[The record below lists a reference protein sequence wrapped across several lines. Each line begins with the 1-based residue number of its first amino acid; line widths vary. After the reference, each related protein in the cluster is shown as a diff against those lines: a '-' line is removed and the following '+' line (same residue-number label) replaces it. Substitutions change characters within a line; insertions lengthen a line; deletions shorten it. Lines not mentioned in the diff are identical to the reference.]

1 MAEIT
6 EHNLFE
12 PNIEIQKNAGT
23 PEIVVLR
30 GPWTL
35 QELANNF
42 DSLRAKLKSLANHP
56 ALCWDLREVTA
67 LDRVGALL
75 LWQIWGK
82 CRPKKLRLQRQHESL
97 LAYWETVQ
105 HLPPQ
110 PHWQL
115 PNPFK
120 ILQKRL
126 VSLFDHL
133 LNGITLLGQLVLDM
147 GYLVSHPRQIPW
159 RETSAMIHRA
169 GGRALSITAFVGL
182 LIGVVMSYLSI
193 LQLQQYGAQEYLVY
207 ILGLFIIREIGPL
220 LAAILV
226 AGRSGSAITAELG
239 VMRVTQELD
248 ALTALGISHTRRLV
262 LPKVIALIITLPLLI
277 VWTNAIALL
286 GGFLSAQ
293 FALGL
298 GLWQFLAEL
307 PAAVPIA
314 NFWISLGKGGVFGA
328 LIAFIACHYGLR
340 IQPDTQNLATET
352 TNSVVTAI
360 TLVILVDAVF
370 AILFWE
376 VGLP

>member
-6 EHNLFE
+6 EHNLSE
-12 PNIEIQKNAGT
+12 PIIEVQKSAEVT
-23 PEIVVLR
+23 ETVVLK

-35 QELANNF
+35 QGLISRF
-42 DSLRAKLKSLANHP
+42 GPLRAKLKRLANHP
-56 ALCWDLREVTA
+56 TLYWDLRGISS
-67 LDRVGALL
+67 LDRLGALI
-75 LWQIWGK
+75 LWQAWGK
-82 CRPKKLRLQRQHESL
+82 RRPKKLLLQTQHESL
-97 LAYWETVQ
+97 FAYWETTSP
-105 HLPPQ
+105 LPPQ

-115 PNPFK
+115 PNLLE

-126 VSLFDHL
+126 ASLFDHL
-133 LNGITLLGQLVLDM
+133 LSGITLLGQLILDV

-159 RETSAMIHRA
+159 REISATIHRA

-193 LQLQQYGAQEYLVY
+193 LQLQRYGAQEYLVY

-248 ALTALGISHTRRLV
+248 ALTALGISHTIRLV
-262 LPKVIALIITLPLLI
+262 LPKVIALLIALPLLI
-277 VWTNAIALL
+277 VWTDAIALL

-293 FALGL
+293 FALEL
-298 GLWQFLAEL
+298 GLWQFFAEL

-314 NFWISLGKGGVFGA
+314 NFWIGLTKGVVFGA

-340 IQPDTQNLATET
+340 IQPNTQSLATET

-376 VGLP
+376 VGIP